1 MFIVK
6 LSLTLQSGRVLVG
19 WIRQN
24 NIMKEQIEL
33 TDLQRDATR
42 FTNRSRAEDAAFL
55 VISEIG
61 NEAPSN
67 IRLDF
72 HIYAVKSL

>member
-6 LSLTLQSGRVLVG
+6 LSLTLPSGRVLVG
-19 WIRQN
+19 WIQQN
-24 NIMKEQIEL
+24 DIMKERIEL
-33 TDLQRDATR
+33 TDVQRNATR
-42 FTNRSRAEDAAFL
+42 FPKRSRAEDAAFL

-61 NEAPSN
+61 NETPSN